1 MEIIAG
7 QNDTAEVGT
16 VVPISAKITDANGTI
31 VPGQLVNWVIT
42 AGSGSLFVAAS
53 IADQSG
59 IARNRLS
66 LGSWENRV
74 ELRSIDGQGNAVTYA
89 VVQGLG
95 GHRVTWQP
103 LYFGDPTTLD
113 GSGFFIIRPGV
124 PYDLTQHMSFQ
135 ILDLATGK
143 AIPNFIIP
151 PGGWY
156 YWGNGMNGDC
166 TGDVTAIVCSGPDT
180 PPTSTSFLKIRLR
193 MAPRP
198 DISGIPTSFLWTS
211 RAIGMSRALLLS
223 KAPTVF
229 VAAFTYSCGAKHVCN
244 FDASS
249 STIPNGV
256 GQSGYNWTFGDGYQG
271 TRVTVQ
277 HTYPGAGTYSVTMSV
292 SDTKMKNA
300 RVTKSVIVP

>member
-16 VVPISAKITDANGTI
+16 VVPISAKITDTNGTI

-66 LGSWENRV
+66 PGSWENRV

-103 LYFGDPTTLD
+103 LYFGDPTTLG

-166 TGDVTAIVCSGPDT
+166 TGNVTASVCSGPGY
-180 PPTSTSFLKIRLR
+180 SANIN
-193 MAPRP
+193 
-198 DISGIPTSFLWTS
+198 
-211 RAIGMSRALLLS
+211 
-223 KAPTVF
+223 VF
-229 VAAFTYSCGAKHVCN
+229 PQN
-244 FDASS
+244 SS
-249 STIPNGV
+249 E
-256 GQSGYNWTFGDGYQG
+256 DG
-271 TRVTVQ
+271 
-277 HTYPGAGTYSVTMSV
+277 PSAG
-292 SDTKMKNA
+292 
-300 RVTKSVIVP
+300 